1 MFSNTSLDF
10 ISAME
15 ITDHRHYDQQYRKQ
29 NRDLRLQECFLK
41 ISYFARKINETETV
55 TLGLCYDEVFLRK

>member
-29 NRDLRLQECFLK
+29 NRDLRLQECSLK
-41 ISYFARKINETETV
+41 IRPFWKLVILLET
-55 TLGLCYDEVFLRK
+55 